1 MIRVSAKL
9 PRLNYE
15 TAPSA
20 TSMSETSKTA
30 PSGMDLAS
38 AKSMPEADMTTPGAT
53 PMLEADK
60 MAPSAKSIPDYM
72 TAPQAALTPATK
84 RL

>member
-9 PRLNYE
+9 LRLNYE

-30 PSGMDLAS
+30 PS

-60 MAPSAKSIPDYM
+60 MAPSAKSMPDYM